1 MGTVEFSLLLLN
13 SGRALKCI
21 IHRAKG
27 LYGTDYNGFS
37 DPFVR
42 VQLLPLT
49 KTGDTKQTKTL
60 HKTINPEF
68 GETLVFHA
76 DEPLDAR
83 KLRLTVM
90 DDYQFGSYPLG
101 EATVPLS
108 LLTPNQMCWLN
119 VALDKCLDRDA
130 LCADRPRVLVS
141 LMHCRRRRELHVGL
155 LRCVRLRHAAAG
167 TGPFVRITLKP
178 DASQPSCETSTVK
191 KMLSPQSNDE
201 FAFELKENDN
211 LEKKFLQISVWDKDQ
226 GRVDEYLGGLELG
239 LHCKAAQLQHWL
251 DVIRVPE
258 QSFEC
263 WHALVPVPL
272 LP

>member
-1 MGTVEFSLLLLN
+1 MHVSAVNHSVFFLFLFLSVN
-13 SGRALKCI
+13 I
-21 IHRAKG
+21 
-27 LYGTDYNGFS
+27 
-37 DPFVR
+37 V
-42 VQLLPLT
+42 
-49 KTGDTKQTKTL
+49 GDTKQTKTL

-226 GRVDEYLGGLELG
+226 GRVDEYLDDGQDPLDPGGVFG
-239 LHCKAAQLQHWL
+239 PS
-251 DVIRVPE
+251 D
-258 QSFEC
+258 
-263 WHALVPVPL
+263 
-272 LP
+272 